1 MAVTKKVETVLD
13 RVGAGLLDSWADKAG
28 QSGSAVT
35 CERVGD
41 LVTFNIDPSRHSGAG
56 RNGIGAVKAVY
67 VVGRGAGG
75 VTLATVAIEG
85 ISASIN
91 AIAIRVVTETL
102 GGDGSSAWRHSASF
116 GRVRAYPA
124 LGLKSTRGQVI
135 DLDNVAGDVASDIVL
150 QSVPAIV
157 AQVISDVA
165 SNQHAGAVSPKT
177 VGQWNVSTLQA
188 RNLFEKATSELIRRA
203 KGETVG
209 LELLKVLQGI

>member
-13 RVGAGLLDSWADKAG
+13 KVGIGLLDSWADKAS

-35 CERVGD
+35 FDKVGD
-41 LVTFNIDPSRHSGAG
+41 LVAFNIDPSRHSGAN
-56 RNGIGAVKAVY
+56 RDGIGAVKAVY
-67 VVGRGAGG
+67 VVGRGSGG

-102 GGDGSSAWRHSASF
+102 GGDGSSVWRHSASF
-116 GRVRAYPA
+116 GRARAYPA

-135 DLDNVAGDVASDIVL
+135 DLDNVAGDVAGDIVR
-150 QSVPAIV
+150 QSVSAIV

-177 VGQWNVSTLQA
+177 IGQWNVSTLQA
-188 RNLFEKATSELIRRA
+188 RNLFDKATSELIRRA

-209 LELLKVLQGI
+209 LDLLKVLQGI